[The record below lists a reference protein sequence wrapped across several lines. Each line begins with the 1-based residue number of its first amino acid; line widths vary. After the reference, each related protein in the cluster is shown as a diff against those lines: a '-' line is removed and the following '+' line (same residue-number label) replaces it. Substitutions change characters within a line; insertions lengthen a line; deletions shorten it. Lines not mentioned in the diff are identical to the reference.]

1 MNSYTLK
8 QNHTGQYHLFE
19 AKQNLDGKCISEN
32 KSMCKKMD
40 YIDSSKFICQ
50 DENTTFLECA
60 KLKQQVCGNCMREL
74 YGDHEA

>member
-1 MNSYTLK
+1 MKRYTLK

-19 AKQNLDGKCISEN
+19 STRNPDGKCIAQT
-32 KSMCKKMD
+32 KSICKKMD
-40 YIDSSKFICQ
+40 HIVSSKFACQ
-50 DENTTFLECA
+50 DEDTTFLECA